1 MDFTNQT
8 AIVTGG
14 SRGIGRAICIKL
26 AQCGANIVLNYAG
39 NTQAAEQT
47 VADCLTLGVQAIAVQ
62 GNVANSADCAALFDA
77 ALAQFGRVDILVNN
91 AGITRDGLILRMK
104 ESDLDDVMDVNF
116 KGAFHCTK
124 LAAKLMLKQRSGRII
139 TMSSVVG
146 MHGNA
151 GQANYAASKA
161 ALIGMTR
168 SVAKE
173 LAPRGITANVVAPG
187 FIETDMTDAIPAAAK
202 QTMVPQIPLGRIGSA
217 AEVAATVAFLA
228 SQEAAYITGQVLSV
242 DGGMSM

>member
-47 VADCLTLGVQAIAVQ
+47 VADCLALGVQAIAVQ